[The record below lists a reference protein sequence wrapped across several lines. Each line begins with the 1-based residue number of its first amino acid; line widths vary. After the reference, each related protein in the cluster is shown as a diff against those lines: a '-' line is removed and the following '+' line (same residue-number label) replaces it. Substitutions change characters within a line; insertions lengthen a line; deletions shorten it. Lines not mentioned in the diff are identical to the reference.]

1 MSFMNKKIYIASFLI
16 LIIGC
21 SRENPVGYVG
31 QPVVVKIDLPDDSQ
45 DLEFIWELT
54 SIPDNSYLNNSDIQ
68 AGGDI
73 YSVKF
78 IPDVTGEFSLEASV
92 FQYNDEVET
101 QSFIFNIV
109 EAIVSEETNIYED
122 DYSALDTL
130 AVSELLSDN
139 EMNWYENDDVDQY
152 LSSANLDSSSSNEL
166 TKTVESKEKKVAPS
180 PSKKKKKIKKQ
191 FNGQSIPFDS
201 NRFTIQIASKKQLED
216 AKKVAAKLIEAGY
229 DAYIQKAFFK
239 ETNEVWFR
247 IRVGSYDNRDTATA
261 VAKSLSKS
269 RREKAW
275 VDFVRY
281 EN

>member
-1 MSFMNKKIYIASFLI
+1 MSFMNKKIYLASLLI
-16 LIIGC
+16 LMVSC
-21 SRENPVGYVG
+21 TRENPVGYVG
-31 QPVVVKIDLPDDSQ
+31 QPVVATIDIPEDSQ

-54 SIPDNSYLNNSDIQ
+54 NIPDDSYLNNSDIQ
-68 AGGDI
+68 AGDDS

-78 IPDVTGEFSLEASV
+78 IPDVIGEFSIEASV

-101 QSFIFNIV
+101 QSFIFSIV
-109 EAIVSEETNIYED
+109 EAIVFEETNIDED
-122 DYSALDTL
+122 EYSALDTL
-130 AVSELLSDN
+130 AVSELLSEN
-139 EMNWYENDDVDQY
+139 EMNWYENDEVDQY
-152 LSSANLDSSSSNEL
+152 HSSVNSDSSSSNKL
-166 TKTVESKEKKVAPS
+166 TKSVLPKEKKVS
-180 PSKKKKKIKKQ
+180 PASKKKKKRKKQ

-216 AKKVAAKLIEAGY
+216 AKKVAAKLIEAGF

-261 VAKSLSKS
+261 VAKSLSES